1 MDKVLLLTPEE
12 VAEMLRVNFRT
23 VHKLIKD
30 GELKAFKVGHQWR
43 IPSEAVDAMLER
55 NASSHAKS

>member
-43 IPSEAVDAMLER
+43 IPAEAINEMIERDA
-55 NASSHAKS
+55 SKSK